1 MPFNPK
7 AYALRSDEVVTNY
20 EARKKWREEN
30 AHLALPFFVEGLRDK
45 IPPIFPQE
53 MAVIGAPS
61 GDGKTNIMKVW
72 HAQAQKAVAE
82 SKNRAV
88 TIFGSQEETTERL
101 LAGDIEKRG
110 ASAAASRPTVWI
122 GTSFGMDAEQM
133 EDIHMTNFINTV
145 KWTKEK
151 AFAEPMPIAD
161 IFYDYLQ
168 ATPNDPYRKEQ
179 VSDGAFRHQQNDN
192 ARRLFQASKTFQ
204 CPVVT
209 GSQTSIKKVIS
220 PYNSLMPIPGRGDFS
235 EASGIYQIPDFVY
248 SFILI
253 RNAHPVGK
261 PIEVDNWKFTV
272 EKNLVFLWFLKA
284 RSHSP

>member
-61 GDGKTNIMKVW
+61 GDGKTNIMKLW

-133 EDIHMTNFINTV
+133 EDRRCAGCLATARPVRDLGRGGLRHLRPV
-145 KWTKEK
+145 R
-151 AFAEPMPIAD
+151 AGRSGRREPDQSGDRQRHGYAG
-161 IFYDYLQ
+161 
-168 ATPNDPYRKEQ
+168 
-179 VSDGAFRHQQNDN
+179 GA
-192 ARRLFQASKTFQ
+192 ARRLRRLRPAQADYRYSPEPGGRVQ
-204 CPVVT
+204 RR
-209 GSQTSIKKVIS
+209 GSFHPPDRRAQPGLSRL
-220 PYNSLMPIPGRGDFS
+220 LM
-235 EASGIYQIPDFVY
+235 SGC
-248 SFILI
+248 
-253 RNAHPVGK
+253 
-261 PIEVDNWKFTV
+261 
-272 EKNLVFLWFLKA
+272 
-284 RSHSP
+284 RSRAQ